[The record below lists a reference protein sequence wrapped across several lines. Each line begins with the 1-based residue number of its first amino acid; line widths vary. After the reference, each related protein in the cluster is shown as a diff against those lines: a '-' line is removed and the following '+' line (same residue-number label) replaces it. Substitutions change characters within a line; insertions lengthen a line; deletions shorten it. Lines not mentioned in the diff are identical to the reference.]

1 MGCGKE
7 FGLYS
12 ECKRKSLAG
21 LKEWS
26 YLISML
32 KDCSSYLR
40 TGEEAKLR
48 PLKGWEQ
55 SQEENGPNVL
65 RTLQGESAEGPG
77 GANVELEE
85 KKGIKHEA

>member
-1 MGCGKE
+1 MGCGQE

-26 YLISML
+26 YLIFTL

-40 TGEEAKLR
+40 TSEEAKLR

-55 SQEENGPNVL
+55 SQEENRPNAL
-65 RTLQGESAEGPG
+65 RILQVESAECPG
-77 GANVELEE
+77 GTNVAPGVGGKER
-85 KKGIKHEA
+85 HQA